1 LFKYGGSENAGDD
14 NDDDIVVYYWSP
26 PDKNVHNT
34 SGDLEQ
40 PRRASVTVD
49 QQQHQ
54 QMHLL
59 ATSSFAQS
67 PVHSAAVVL
76 TIAGMR
82 LYRFKISPLLKSL
95 NFVSCVHKICEFY
108 DLSKC

>member
-1 LFKYGGSENAGDD
+1 MPLIGHQGRGQRTAVNNSGTSSLFKYGGSDDD

-26 PDKNVHNT
+26 PDKNVRNT
-34 SGDLEQ
+34 SGNLEQ
-40 PRRASVTVD
+40 TGRGSVTVD

-82 LYRFKISPLLKSL
+82 L
-95 NFVSCVHKICEFY
+95 
-108 DLSKC
+108 